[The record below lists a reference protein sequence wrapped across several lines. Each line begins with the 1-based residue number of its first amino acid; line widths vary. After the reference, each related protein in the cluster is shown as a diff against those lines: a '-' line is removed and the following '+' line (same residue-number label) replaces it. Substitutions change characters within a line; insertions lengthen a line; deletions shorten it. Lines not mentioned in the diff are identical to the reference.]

1 MTAHSCTEFW
11 CLLGSRSAGNVFNVA
26 RRHRASGFNHEASR
40 RPNSMSG
47 VLLFFLYSFVH
58 GKIKGILRL
67 KTFFRTPPHA
77 GASVAGDERRRA
89 RRAASGEDRD
99 QLKSSEYGKSF
110 DLTVS
115 GPFRSKV
122 LESPADVAGRDFGP
136 TTFRNGND
144 SETKEFR
151 SPEKLPSQEPRSLPV
166 CRKSDWNSSGH
177 HRTSGFCELG
187 FRAPQDLATVVRN
200 QGASVGSR

>member
-122 LESPADVAGRDFGP
+122 LESLADVAGRDFGP
-136 TTFRNGND
+136 TIFRNGND
-144 SETKEFR
+144 SK
-151 SPEKLPSQEPRSLPV
+151 
-166 CRKSDWNSSGH
+166 RKSLGRPRNSHLRNHDHFLFAENPIGILQVITELPASANLALE
-177 HRTSGFCELG
+177 RPKTSPL
-187 FRAPQDLATVVRN
+187 
-200 QGASVGSR
+200 